1 MASPAC
7 SGHMVQV
14 QVGPG
19 GSESLAGN
27 PKVKTHGWHFI
38 YSMALKKQGV
48 EYGANGTVRQDCSI
62 PILHL

>member
-7 SGHMVQV
+7 SRHMVQV

-27 PKVKTHGWHFI
+27 PKVKTHDWHFI
-38 YSMALKKQGV
+38 YSMDLKKQGV
-48 EYGANGTVRQDCSI
+48 EYGANVTARQDRRT